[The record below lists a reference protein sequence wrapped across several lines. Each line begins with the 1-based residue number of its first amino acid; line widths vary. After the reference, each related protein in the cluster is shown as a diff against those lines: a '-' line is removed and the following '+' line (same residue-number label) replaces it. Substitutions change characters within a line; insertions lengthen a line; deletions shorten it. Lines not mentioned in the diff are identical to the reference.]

1 MDVAILPKQNQI
13 GRPRGHWPQTSSLQP
28 LFDKG
33 RFNTIFHRP
42 LMNHIGIAILTH
54 GMFLSMILA
63 SDPQT
68 AIMSSIL
75 PSLSLFCLAR
85 CTFWPARMRGLADLG
100 LKSTVTVEAHG
111 PKSFV
116 HVTNTQCMMSDVG
129 VLCSSQVPQN
139 SLQEYLSC
147 D

>member
-1 MDVAILPKQNQI
+1 MIHHGCCNP
-13 GRPRGHWPQTSSLQP
+13 PQTKLDWQP
-28 LFDKG
+28 CGHSGLEHHCNLFFDKG

-42 LMNHIGIAILTH
+42 H

-68 AIMSSIL
+68 AIMSSIRS
-75 PSLSLFCLAR
+75 SLSLFCLAR

-100 LKSTVTVEAHG
+100 LRSTVTDEAHG
-111 PKSFV
+111 SMSFV
-116 HVTNTQCMMSDVG
+116 YVTKTQCMMSHVG
-129 VLCSSQVPQN
+129 VLCSSQVPKN